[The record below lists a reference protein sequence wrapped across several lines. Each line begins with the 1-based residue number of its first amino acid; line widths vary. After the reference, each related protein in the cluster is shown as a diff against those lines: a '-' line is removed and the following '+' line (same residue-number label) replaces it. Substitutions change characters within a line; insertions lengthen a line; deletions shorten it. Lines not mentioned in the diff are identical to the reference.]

1 MSRPG
6 LFSIIVLGAGCAAGA
21 LLLVAASHP
30 VQPGDAKPTPQRAAD
45 SPIPIR
51 GMAIQIS
58 NGHNPLE
65 VYPPML
71 REIADLGANTVLL
84 SPAGYMEHAKAQSIV
99 IDVRR
104 TPTRADFA
112 AIIREA
118 HGLGLKVILM
128 PTVLLSHPRGS
139 EWRGVIEPPD
149 WKEWWEQYR
158 DFLKF
163 FCDVGR
169 DASADVLMVGSE
181 LVSTEKQTEEW
192 LRVVEMARSLFPAGK
207 LGYSANWD
215 HYRPVKF
222 WDKLDLIGMTSYY
235 TLAQENGPSVEEIA
249 ASWAPVRDEI
259 TAWVRTVGKP
269 LVLTEVGWC
278 SQEGASTAPWN
289 YYHNQ
294 RATAAGHEEQR
305 RLYEGFI
312 RAWDGVPELG
322 GVIWWEWTPDDGG
335 PNDFGYTPR
344 NKPAEHV
351 LRAWFADGR
360 LRERAASR
368 APESVPP
375 AGSP

>member
-6 LFSIIVLGAGCAAGA
+6 LISIAILGVGCAAGA
-21 LLLVAASHP
+21 LLLMAASHP
-30 VQPGDAKPTPQRAAD
+30 DQPGDAKPAPQRAAD
-45 SPIPIR
+45 NPIPIR

-71 REIADLGANTVLL
+71 REIAGLGANTVLL

-118 HGLGLKVILM
+118 HTLGLKVILM

-163 FCDVGR
+163 FCDVAR

-181 LVSTEKQTEEW
+181 LVSTEKQTDEW
-192 LRVVEMARSLFPAGK
+192 LGVVEMGRSLFPGGK

-259 TAWVRTVGKP
+259 TAWARTIGKP

-322 GVIWWEWTPDDGG
+322 GVVWWEWTPDDGG
-335 PNDFGYTPR
+335 PGDFGYTPR
-344 NKPAEHV
+344 NKPAEKV

-360 LRERAASR
+360 LRERAASQ
-368 APESVPP
+368 P
-375 AGSP
+375 ARQDLAHP

>member
-6 LFSIIVLGAGCAAGA
+6 LISIIILGAGCAAGA
-21 LLLVAASHP
+21 LLLMAASRSDT
-30 VQPGDAKPTPQRAAD
+30 PGDAKAAPQRTPD

-51 GMAIQIS
+51 GMAIQVS
-58 NGHNPLE
+58 NGHNPLD

-71 REIADLGANTVLL
+71 REIADLGANAVLL

-118 HGLGLKVILM
+118 HRLGLKVILM

-163 FCDVGR
+163 FCDVAR
-169 DASADVLMVGSE
+169 DASADVVMVGSE
-181 LVSTEKQTEEW
+181 LVSTEKQTDEW
-192 LRVVEMARSLFPAGK
+192 LRVVELARSLFPEGK

-322 GVIWWEWTPDDGG
+322 GVVWWEWTPDDGG
-335 PNDFGYTPR
+335 PGDFGYTPR
-344 NKPAEHV
+344 NKPAEQV

-360 LRERAASR
+360 LRERAASQ
-368 APESVPP
+368 P
-375 AGSP
+375 AVQDLAHP